1 MHAGAKR
8 MKNLRNYYLDS
19 RYAYP
24 SCISS
29 QNVPCS
35 KEKQIVCQCKNN
47 NREQFFKYC
56 DKKGILKEKVNN
68 LGLGNIGRK
77 HS

>member
-19 RYAYP
+19 RSAYP

-47 NREQFFKYC
+47 NREQFLKYC

-68 LGLGNIGRK
+68 LGLGNIERK